1 MTCPKTLILVRHSQ
15 AGDAEAFAR
24 TGQEDQLR
32 PLTPRGVARMDE
44 AALGLATL
52 LKGDVALFTSPYV
65 RARQTTE
72 ILARALPAR
81 AVQETPELVPE
92 ADPARQ
98 MAWLRGQGKALPATV
113 ILVGHEPNLSLLAG
127 WLLTGRRHAPVRMKK
142 GGACAFAL
150 EKDCREGRAVL
161 QWLLTQRQ
169 LRLLQPH

>member
-15 AGDAEAFAR
+15 AGDADAFAR
-24 TGQEDQLR
+24 TGQEDHLR

-44 AALGLATL
+44 AALGLASL
-52 LKGDVALFTSPYV
+52 LKGEVTLLTSPYV

-72 ILARALPAR
+72 ILARALPTR
-81 AVQETPELVPE
+81 AVKESPELVPE

-98 MAWLRGQGKALPATV
+98 MAWMRGLGKELPPNV

-127 WLLTGRRHAPVRMKK
+127 WLLTGRHHAPVRMKK
-142 GGACAFAL
+142 GGACALTL

-169 LRLLQPH
+169 LRLIQPH